1 MTIGEL
7 LKEYRLSQN
16 KKQKEFIGQIISPSY
31 YSKVE
36 KNIHRITASDLLA
49 LLHYNDI
56 SPRDFFTQLDQD
68 DQFKYQQLRDF
79 NDLMLDA
86 YYNNDKKELEHI
98 KSLIDQS
105 SLAKKDKQEQKLLVD
120 GWLESMKKP
129 DEDPDN
135 EVRRKIKEQIFNI
148 PNLNEAKITL
158 FCNFMRFLDL
168 DTDKMI
174 ATQIINQYQKENDI
188 DIQEKI
194 LAIIINILVFTI
206 EQHKLNDIDFFIQ
219 SATQIK
225 TNPDLFFYK
234 NDLLFFENFIEYLKT
249 NNKKALNNCKIAIN
263 NFGLLGMTEYG
274 QQIQLFFDK
283 YRKNR

>member
-16 KKQKEFIGQIISPSY
+16 KKQKDFIGQIISPSY

-56 SPRDFFTQLDQD
+56 SPWDFFNRLDHD

-86 YYNNDKKELEHI
+86 YYNNDKRELEHI
-98 KSLIDQS
+98 KKLIDQS
-105 SLAKKDKQEQKLLVD
+105 SLAKKDKQEQILLVD
-120 GWLESMKKP
+120 GWLESMKGS
-129 DEDPDN
+129 DERPNN

-158 FCNFMRFLDL
+158 FCNFMRFFDL
-168 DTDKMI
+168 NTDKMI

-194 LAIIINILVFTI
+194 LAVIINILVFTI
-206 EQHKLNDIDFFIQ
+206 EQHKLNDVNFFIQ

-249 NNKKALNNCKIAIN
+249 NNKKALDKCKIAIN
-263 NFGLLGMTEYG
+263 NFNLLGMPEYG

-283 YRKNR
+283 YEK